1 MPNDCAITCNHS
13 AQITHPDQSA
23 DNSCTPFPA
32 HPTTQPD
39 RYPTVLFIILKLIHL
54 ISIVI
59 WVGGMFFAHFFLR
72 PAVQE
77 LEAPARVKLMRDV
90 LGRFFSVVLIL
101 VVLVLASGVGLIGAV
116 HGMAAKAGA
125 QFTMPLSWIVMSVL
139 GIVMMAVFG
148 HIRFALYKRLNN
160 AVEAKDWA
168 AGGAALG
175 SIRKWVAFNLA
186 LGLVIIAAMRFPLG

>member
-1 MPNDCAITCNHS
+1 M
-13 AQITHPDQSA
+13 
-23 DNSCTPFPA
+23 
-32 HPTTQPD
+32 
-39 RYPTVLFIILKLIHL
+39 LFILLKLLHL
-54 ISIVI
+54 LAVIV

-77 LEAPARVKLMRDV
+77 LEAPTRVKLMRDV

-116 HGMAAKAGA
+116 HGMAAKAVA
-125 QFTMPLSWIVMSVL
+125 QFTIPLSWIVMSVL

>member
-1 MPNDCAITCNHS
+1 MPPFTPHS
-13 AQITHPDQSA
+13 RNGIAAAPL
-23 DNSCTPFPA
+23 FPHSGKTA
-32 HPTTQPD
+32 
-39 RYPTVLFIILKLIHL
+39 VLFILLKLIHL
-54 ISIVI
+54 VSIVI

-72 PAVQE
+72 PAVQD
-77 LEAPARVKLMRDV
+77 LDAPVRVKLMRDV

-101 VVLVLASGVGLIGAV
+101 VLLVLLSGIGLIGAV
-116 HGMAAKAGA
+116 HGMAAKVGA
-125 QFTMPLSWIVMSVL
+125 PFSMPLSWIVMSVL